1 MVPKIR
7 GKFET
12 EIVIW
17 RDIWCGLIS
26 IPIKTTIPLHFYPL
40 RASDMKHLWMLFDK
54 GTIDAVDFEN
64 GMIYL
69 ALVENEKKRLDARHQ
84 LSSWQVIA
92 EYLSRQAKMTIIE
105 WIMSVSELPKEEDN
119 G

>member
-17 RDIWCGLIS
+17 RDIWCGLICVPTK
-26 IPIKTTIPLHFYPL
+26 IPIQLHFYPL
-40 RASDMKHLWMLFDK
+40 DASDMKHLWMLFDK

-69 ALVENEKKRLDARHQ
+69 ALAENDEKLLEARHQ

-92 EYLSRQAKMTIIE
+92 EYLSLQSKMTIIE
-105 WIMSVSELPKEEDN
+105 WIMSVSEPVKRR
-119 G
+119 